1 MAQRV
6 EDIEVGTIESMLDA
20 MRVDLGL
27 SRVDIVAALHM
38 TDTELASWRA
48 TGARPDEA
56 TLQRLQTL
64 VGLRDG
70 LQELFAETE
79 GVHEWMHAELRDLRW
94 RTPQQAFRDG
104 DLDEVYAAFVGLASG
119 IFI

>member
-6 EDIEVGTIESMLDA
+6 EDIGAGVIERTLDA
-20 MRVDLGL
+20 MQVDLAV
-27 SRVDIVAALHM
+27 SRADILAALRV
-38 TDTELASWRA
+38 TDKELAAWRVIG
-48 TGARPDEA
+48 TQPDEVA
-56 TLQRLQTL
+56 LQRFQTL

-79 GVHEWMHAELRDLRW
+79 GIREWMHAELRDLRW
-94 RTPQQAFRDG
+94 RTPQQAFQDG
-104 DLDEVYAAFVGLASG
+104 DLDGVYAAFVGLASG

>member
-1 MAQRV
+1 MVQRV
-6 EDIEVGTIESMLDA
+6 EDIEGGTIESTLDA
-20 MRVDLGL
+20 MRADLGL
-27 SRVDIVAALHM
+27 SRADIVAALRV
-38 TDTELASWRA
+38 TDKELASWRA
-48 TGARPDEA
+48 TGTPPDAA

-79 GVHEWMHAELRDLRW
+79 GVHEWMRVELRDLRW
-94 RTPQQAFRDG
+94 RTPRQAFRDG

-119 IFI
+119 IFV

>member
-6 EDIEVGTIESMLDA
+6 EDIGASPIERTLDV
-20 MRVDLGL
+20 MQVDLGV
-27 SRVDIVAALHM
+27 SRVDILAALRV
-38 TDTELASWRA
+38 TDKELAAWRA
-48 TGARPDEA
+48 TGTRPDEVA
-56 TLQRLQTL
+56 LQRLQTL

-94 RTPQQAFRDG
+94 RTPRQAFQDG
-104 DLDEVYAAFVGLASG
+104 DLDEVYAAFIGLASG

>member
-6 EDIEVGTIESMLDA
+6 EDIGAGAIESTFDA
-20 MRVDLGL
+20 MRVDLGV
-27 SRVDIVAALHM
+27 SRADILAALGV
-38 TDTELASWRA
+38 TDKELASWRA
-48 TGARPDEA
+48 TGTRPDEV

-104 DLDEVYAAFVGLASG
+104 DVDEAYAAFIGLASG
-119 IFI
+119 IFL